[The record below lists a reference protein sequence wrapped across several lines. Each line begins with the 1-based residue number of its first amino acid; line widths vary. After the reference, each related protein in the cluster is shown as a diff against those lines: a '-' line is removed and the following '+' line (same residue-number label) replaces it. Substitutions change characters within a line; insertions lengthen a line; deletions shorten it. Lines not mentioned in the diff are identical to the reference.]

1 MKNFS
6 SKIECIKKNHL
17 IVNKEYPEV
26 LDDMH
31 FDSFESVWNCQAGKT
46 IKRIKAR
53 SVIRFEIQIV
63 GRKRVFYLK
72 RHNTKFVGIKRILA
86 LFSPKLVLSEGKR
99 EFENICDFREG
110 GLGTVLPVAAGE
122 RFVKFCWVQSFLI
135 TEDFSPFISLEYIL
149 RDNPEFFRGEGGY
162 EKRPIVLN
170 KISRLARK
178 MHKKGFNHRDFNA
191 THILLH
197 YKDESDL
204 PDIALFD
211 LQRVDRSSV
220 FRFRWIIKSLSE
232 LNYTLPEGIF
242 EEEDRISLLLSYKGK
257 KKLNAWDRLQ
267 WLWIKRK
274 TARIKRHTDKIIDRK
289 KERKNYQQPVKERHH
304 Y

>member
-17 IVNKEYPEV
+17 IFNKEYLKV

-31 FDSFESVWNCQAGKT
+31 FDSFEFVWNYQAGKT
-46 IKRIKAR
+46 IKRIKER
-53 SVIRFEIQIV
+53 SVIRFEIQIA

-72 RHNTKFVGIKRILA
+72 RHNTKFAGLQKILA
-86 LFSPKLVLSEGKR
+86 LFTTKPISSEGKK
-99 EFENICDFREG
+99 EFENICDFRKS
-110 GLGTVLPVAAGE
+110 GLGTVTPVIAGE
-122 RFVKFCWVQSFLI
+122 RSAKFFWIQSFLI

-149 RDNPEFFRGEGGY
+149 RDNPEFFRGERGY
-162 EKRPIVLN
+162 EKRRILIN
-170 KISRLARK
+170 KIGRLARE

-232 LNYTLPEGIF
+232 LNYTLPEDIF
-242 EEEDRISLLLSYKGK
+242 EEEDRNSLLLSYKNK
-257 KKLNAWDRLQ
+257 KTLNVWDWLQ
-267 WLWIKRK
+267 WFWIKRK

-289 KERKNYQQPVKERHH
+289 KRKNY
-304 Y
+304 

>member
-17 IVNKEYPEV
+17 IFNKEYLKV

-31 FDSFESVWNCQAGKT
+31 FDSFESVWNYRAGKT

-53 SVIRFEIQIV
+53 SVIRFEIQIA

-72 RHNTKFVGIKRILA
+72 RHNTEFAGLQRILA
-86 LFSPKLVLSEGKR
+86 LFTPKLISSEGKK
-99 EFENICDFREG
+99 EFENICDFRKG
-110 GLGTVLPVAAGE
+110 GLGTVTPVIAGE
-122 RFVKFCWVQSFLI
+122 RSAKFFWIQSFLI

-149 RDNPEFFRGEGGY
+149 RDNPEFFMGEGGY
-162 EKRPIVLN
+162 EKRQILIN
-170 KISRLARK
+170 KIGRLASK

-191 THILLH
+191 THILLY
-197 YKDESDL
+197 YKDKSDA

-220 FRFRWIIKSLSE
+220 HI
-232 LNYTLPEGIF
+232 
-242 EEEDRISLLLSYKGK
+242 
-257 KKLNAWDRLQ
+257 A
-267 WLWIKRK
+267 
-274 TARIKRHTDKIIDRK
+274 
-289 KERKNYQQPVKERHH
+289 
-304 Y
+304 

>member
-17 IVNKEYPEV
+17 IFNKEYLEV
-26 LDDMH
+26 LDNMH

-53 SVIRFEIQIV
+53 SVIRFEIQIT

-72 RHNTKFVGIKRILA
+72 HHNTKFVSLQRILA
-86 LFSPKLVLSEGKR
+86 LFTTKLISSEGKK
-99 EFENICDFREG
+99 EFENICDFRKN
-110 GLGTVLPVAAGE
+110 GLGTVTPVIFGE
-122 RFVKFCWVQSFLI
+122 RLVKFFWIQSFLI
-135 TEDFSPFISLEYIL
+135 TEDFSPFISLEYML
-149 RDNPEFFRGEGGY
+149 RDNPEFFTGEKGSDR
-162 EKRPIVLN
+162 KRNLIN
-170 KISRLARK
+170 KIGMFARK

-197 YKDESDL
+197 YKDKSDA

-211 LQRVDRSSV
+211 LQRVDRSSALQ
-220 FRFRWIIKSLSE
+220 FRWIIKSLAE
-232 LNYTLPEGIF
+232 LNYTLPERIF
-242 EEEDRISLLLSYKGK
+242 NEEDRICLLLSYKGK
-257 KKLNAWDRLQ
+257 KTLNVWDRMQ

-274 TARIKRHTDKIIDRK
+274 TARIKRHTDKILSRRKERRK
-289 KERKNYQQPVKERHH
+289 KGFMER
-304 Y
+304 

>member
-1 MKNFS
+1 MK
-6 SKIECIKKNHL
+6 
-17 IVNKEYPEV
+17 YPCYFRHIILV
-26 LDDMH
+26 SH
-31 FDSFESVWNCQAGKT
+31 KTRT

-53 SVIRFEIQIV
+53 SVIRFEIQIA

-72 RHNTKFVGIKRILA
+72 RHNTKFAGLQRILA
-86 LFSPKLVLSEGKR
+86 LFTPKPISSEGKK
-99 EFENICDFREG
+99 FENICDFRKG
-110 GLGTVLPVAAGE
+110 GIGTVTPVIARE
-122 RFVKFCWVQSFLI
+122 RLAKFFWVQSFII

-162 EKRPIVLN
+162 EKSRTLIN
-170 KISRLARK
+170 KIGRLARA
-178 MHKKGFNHRDFNA
+178 MHKKEFNHRDFNA

-242 EEEDRISLLLSYKGK
+242 NKKDRISLLLSYKGK
-257 KKLNAWDRLQ
+257 KELNLWDRLQ

-274 TARIKRHTDKIIDRK
+274 TARIKRHTEKMMARR
-289 KERKNYQQPVKERHH
+289 KERRQRGLIER
-304 Y
+304 